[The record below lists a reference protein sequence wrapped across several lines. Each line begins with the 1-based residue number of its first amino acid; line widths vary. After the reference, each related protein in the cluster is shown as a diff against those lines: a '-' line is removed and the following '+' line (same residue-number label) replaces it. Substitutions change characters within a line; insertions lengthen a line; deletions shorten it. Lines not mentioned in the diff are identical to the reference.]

1 MAKIIKVTINGT
13 VIELDSDTP
22 TFDKLV
28 EAVVKNQDYD
38 YSNMLINCEDIK
50 FDSATFKEALM
61 DVIKNTISSVKLN
74 ETNYK
79 KAIEALDN
87 GKE

>member
-28 EAVVKNQDYD
+28 EVVIKNQDYD
-38 YSNMLINCEDIK
+38 YSNMLINCEDTK